1 MGKVDSI
8 HYPIDPFLF
17 RMELEANCISI
28 RSLGD
33 KNSPNYIG
41 LSDKTIFR
49 ALKQK
54 WVTKETLDKL
64 SEIVEVDNFI
74 MDMNWEDEIRLL
86 QKENAELRKALED
99 IRKIL
104 DRRLQ

>member
-49 ALKQK
+49 ALKNK

-64 SEIVEVDNFI
+64 SEIVEVDFFV
-74 MDMNWEDEIRLL
+74 MDMNLEDQIKSL

-104 DRRLQ
+104 DRRL